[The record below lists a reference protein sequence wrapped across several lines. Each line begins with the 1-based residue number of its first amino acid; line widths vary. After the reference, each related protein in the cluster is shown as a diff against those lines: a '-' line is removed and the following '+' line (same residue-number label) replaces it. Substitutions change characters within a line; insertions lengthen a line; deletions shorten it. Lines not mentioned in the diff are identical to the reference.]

1 MKILIVDDDP
11 EITTLL
17 SLIMKHVGYDS
28 VECNDATLAYELC
41 AREVPDCILLDLM
54 MPGIDGWKLLEIFK
68 SADGLRDI
76 PVIVLTGNVN
86 ADRDNLM
93 RQGVKGFL
101 VKPFDP
107 HVLIKLIDRL
117 LAEAEAA
124 SETETEPAE
133 AEAAF

>member
-1 MKILIVDDDP
+1 MPLKIMIVDDDP

-28 VECNDATLAYELC
+28 IECNDATEAYDIC
-41 AREVPDCILLDLM
+41 AREMPDCILLDLM
-54 MPGIDGWKLLEIFK
+54 MPGIDGWKLLEIFNA
-68 SADGLRDI
+68 SNALCEI
-76 PVIVLTGNVN
+76 PVVVLTGNVN
-86 ADRDNLM
+86 ADRENLM

-117 LAEAEAA
+117 LAEAEG
-124 SETETEPAE
+124 EVEPAE
-133 AEAAF
+133 AAF

>member
-28 VECNDATLAYELC
+28 VECNDATQTYEMC
-41 AREVPDCILLDLM
+41 ARELPDCILLDLM
-54 MPGIDGWKLLEIFK
+54 MPGIDGWKLLKTFK
-68 SADGLRDI
+68 SSDGLSDI
-76 PVIVLTGNVN
+76 PIVVLTGNVN
-86 ADRDNLM
+86 ADRDYLM

-117 LAEAEAA
+117 LVEVEAD
-124 SETETEPAE
+124 TETEPAE
-133 AEAAF
+133 AVAAF

>member
-17 SLIMKHVGYDS
+17 SLIIKHVGYDA
-28 VECNDATLAYELC
+28 VECNDATQAYEIC
-41 AREVPDCILLDLM
+41 AREAPDCILLDLM
-54 MPGIDGWKLLEIFK
+54 MPGIDGWKLLEIFQA
-68 SADGLRDI
+68 SDGLRNI

-86 ADRDNLM
+86 ADREHLTQ
-93 RQGVKGFL
+93 RGARGFL

-117 LAEAEAA
+117 LADAHDAAEA
-124 SETETEPAE
+124 EPAE